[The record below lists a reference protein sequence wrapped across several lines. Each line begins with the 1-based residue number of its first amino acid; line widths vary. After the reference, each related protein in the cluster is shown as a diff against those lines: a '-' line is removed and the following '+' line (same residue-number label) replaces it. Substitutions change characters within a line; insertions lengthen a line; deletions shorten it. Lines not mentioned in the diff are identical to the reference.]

1 MVIALAVHHKV
12 ALVVAAGHQCHVAHV
27 DGGPEQGVGGVHL
40 RSVPRV
46 LHAAGPL
53 AAVGLLANGT
63 QVAAHAYQC
72 AGQAPGLRG
81 LAHHFHGVAL
91 AHAAHIQRHLRVGQV
106 HGLGLLV
113 DHYIVDV
120 AVLGCGFQ
128 LLLSGQGVVGLVLV
142 ALGGL
147 TVVVPD
153 VQHAAHGHVQLA
165 VCGVVHLLS
174 QLQHGQDA
182 VIHLHGGFAGVVVD
196 SFHIHHAVVVVVD
209 VVQLVVRDQ
218 VSVQGFHLLSELF
231 LALAVGD
238 HLGDGVEHIIED
250 GAVAGQLLL
259 GLGGTAGQHTQTEH
273 RRQQSGGEAVE
284 QGGFH
289 RVWFSFAA
297 VKAVCSSC
305 RWASRSPNTQL
316 RLAGVTT
323 ALRGMF
329 TCACFIRSSRVS
341 TSLSLKLA
349 STRADG

>member
-1 MVIALAVHHKV
+1 MIALAVHHKV

-113 DHYIVDV
+113 DHHIVDV

-147 TVVVPD
+147 AVVVPD

-182 VIHLHGGFAGVVVD
+182 VIHLHGGLAGVVVD
-196 SFHIHHAVVVVVD
+196 GFHIHHAVVVVVD
-209 VVQLVVRDQ
+209 VVQLVVRD
-218 VSVQGFHLLSELF
+218 
-231 LALAVGD
+231 
-238 HLGDGVEHIIED
+238 
-250 GAVAGQLLL
+250 
-259 GLGGTAGQHTQTEH
+259 
-273 RRQQSGGEAVE
+273 
-284 QGGFH
+284 
-289 RVWFSFAA
+289 
-297 VKAVCSSC
+297 
-305 RWASRSPNTQL
+305 
-316 RLAGVTT
+316 
-323 ALRGMF
+323 
-329 TCACFIRSSRVS
+329 
-341 TSLSLKLA
+341 
-349 STRADG
+349 